1 MNVAGVQTLS
11 SSQYVM
17 GSAGFSNLVNFG
29 SNVTYAGSAPATFNA
44 SAIFNSNV
52 NLNSDVTV
60 GGNFNVIG
68 NSTMVGTV
76 TMSNNLTVG
85 ANALSTFGGNVVI
98 NAPQYLQVQS
108 IKSDA
113 AGVGTFTLDAGLT
126 IINGN
131 LEVLGTLTSVNTTT
145 ITVEDRLIM
154 LAHTDSSNYYN
165 SNYPMQVDGLST
177 NDKSGIQVFGLPS
190 GITDMTDRRYEKSL
204 KWNYGTLGVSALN
217 TSNLGAESFWEVLG
231 GSLRFTCYKSNNDTI
246 SYGFRINER
255 DELEFNKYQVVNGV
269 ATAKRV
275 AKMGAQ
281 LL

>member
-1 MNVAGVQTLS
+1 
-11 SSQYVM
+11 M
-17 GSAGFSNLVNFG
+17 GSAGFSNIVNFG

-52 NLNSDVTV
+52 DLNSDVQV
-60 GGNFNVIG
+60 GGNFRVLG

-76 TMSNNLTVG
+76 TMSNNLTV
-85 ANALSTFGGNVVI
+85 AQNALSTFGGNVVV
-98 NAPQYLQVQS
+98 NAPHSVQVQT
-108 IKSDA
+108 IRSDA
-113 AGVGTFTLDAGLT
+113 AGVGTLTIDAGLT
-126 IINGN
+126 VINGN
-131 LEVLGTLTSVNTTT
+131 LEVLGTLNSVDTTT

-154 LAHTDSSNYYN
+154 LSHNAEGSNYYS
-165 SNYPMQVDGLST
+165 SNYPMQVDGMST
-177 NDKSGIQVFGLPS
+177 NDKSGIQIFGLPA
-190 GITDMTDRRYEKSL
+190 GLTDMNDRRYEKSL

-231 GSLRFTCYKSNNDTI
+231 GSMRFTCYKSNNDTI

-255 DELEFNKYQVVNGV
+255 DELEFNKYQTIGGV
-269 ATAKRV
+269 ATVKRV